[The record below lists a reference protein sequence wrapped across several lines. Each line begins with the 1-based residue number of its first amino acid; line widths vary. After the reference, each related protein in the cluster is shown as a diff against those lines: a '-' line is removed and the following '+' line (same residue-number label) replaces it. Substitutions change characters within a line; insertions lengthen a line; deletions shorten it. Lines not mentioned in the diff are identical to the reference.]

1 MKKYFLLLSV
11 VITSILMS
19 ACNPFEE
26 ETEEQRQNRLN
37 EEEIAAYLEA
47 NNLTAQKTESGVY
60 YIINKVN
67 PVGQLPLVGDLAE
80 MHFVG
85 RLLSGTIIDSTSP
98 FFNEPK
104 RFVFDDLFTTNE
116 VVPGIEATFVQFR
129 EGEEVTLIIP
139 SRLAYGSGSTS
150 LIPPYSVLRY
160 DVSSY
165 QVKTE
170 QEQINEFIAKD
181 TLNYIGIDSVVT
193 AYIKQIPD
201 SDGAAVAGPDSLVT
215 VNYVGRYLDGRE
227 FDRNTVFVFTVASK
241 ANRATSQVIE
251 GWDRALT
258 GMKVGEKKRILL
270 YSNLAYGA
278 AGNQPETGGIPPY
291 SVLWFDIELLVVR

>member
-11 VITSILMS
+11 VVTSILMS
-19 ACNPFEE
+19 ACNPFQE
-26 ETEEQRQNRLN
+26 ETEEQKQNRLD
-37 EEEIAAYLEA
+37 EQEIADYLAA

-60 YIINKVN
+60 YIINKAN

-80 MHFVG
+80 MHYVG
-85 RLLSGTIIDSTSP
+85 KLLSGTIVDSTSP
-98 FFNEPK
+98 FFEEPK
-104 RFVFDDLFTTNE
+104 RFIFDDLFTTNE
-116 VVPGIEATFVQFR
+116 VLPGIEGTFVQFR
-129 EGEEVTLIIP
+129 EGEEVTLLIP

-165 QVKTE
+165 KVKTE
-170 QEQINEFIAKD
+170 QEQVTEFITKD
-181 TLNYIGIDSVVT
+181 TLSYQGIDSVVT

-201 SDGAAVAGPDSLVT
+201 TDGVGVAAPDSLVT
-215 VNYVGRYLDGRE
+215 VSYVGRYLDGRE
-227 FDRNTVFVFTVASK
+227 FDRNAVFVFTVSSK
-241 ANRATSQVIE
+241 ENRATSQVIE
-251 GWDRALT
+251 GWDRALN
-258 GMKVGEKKRILL
+258 GMKVGEKKRIIL

-278 AGNQPETGGIPPY
+278 RGNSPESGGIPPY